1 MQIELLGIIALI
13 CGVLSWL
20 FGGNFPA
27 YILFISTLFGAGA
40 ALILPMLGYSNIQP
54 AHLLLAFLVIQLFF
68 KRAYTERVFH
78 TLRFPNEGFWLSLTA
93 GYCILSAVVFPR
105 FFS

>member
-27 YILFISTLFGAGA
+27 YLLFISRVSGQPRPLFCPHWVTLIFSRR
-40 ALILPMLGYSNIQP
+40 IC
-54 AHLLLAFLVIQLFF
+54 
-68 KRAYTERVFH
+68 
-78 TLRFPNEGFWLSLTA
+78 FWD
-93 GYCILSAVVFPR
+93 F
-105 FFS
+105 